1 MPESERQLKLNE
13 SEASLAHHALK
24 FYMSAKGGE
33 ISMNTRRLNDK
44 LNDFLN
50 DTTFVVTQVENPA
63 SILGARGGVIG
74 GASTSDAKKAAAAA
88 NGAKGGRPRKPNLY
102 IRFAKSVWTE
112 PDPKLLNELY
122 KLAGTNT
129 WLPDEQENV
138 NQGPYV
144 RMVVPE
150 VSAKLE
156 KLLSNSLNVFE
167 WDEKPIYTVCLEH
180 KNDLCSALNEKGSD
194 AALCLICRNPAKWIY

>member
-1 MPESERQLKLNE
+1 MSDEERQLKLDV
-13 SEASLAHHALK
+13 SDAHIALHALK
-24 FYMSAKGGE
+24 YYMNAKGGE
-33 ISMNTRRLNDK
+33 LSENTLQLRSKLDNFLGDTPFVMPDGLNI
-44 LNDFLN
+44 
-50 DTTFVVTQVENPA
+50 A
-63 SILGARGGVIG
+63 AILGARGGTIG

-102 IRFAKSVWTE
+102 IRFAKAVWTE

-138 NQGPYV
+138 KHGPYV

-156 KLLSNSLNVFE
+156 KLLSSSLNVFE
-167 WDEKPIYTVCLEH
+167 WDEKPIYRVCAEH
-180 KNDLCSALNEKGSD
+180 KNELCASLPSAERQD
-194 AALCLICRNPAKWIY
+194 ACCLLCGKRAEWVY

>member
-1 MPESERQLKLNE
+1 MPEEERQLKVDQV
-13 SEASLAHHALK
+13 EASLALHALR
-24 FYMSAKGGE
+24 FYINAKGLE
-33 ISMNTRRLNDK
+33 VSDNTRRLENK
-44 LNDFLN
+44 LDSFVS
-50 DTTFVVTQVENPA
+50 DTFVATQVESVA
-63 SILGARGGVIG
+63 SLLGARGGAKG
-74 GASTSDAKKAAAAA
+74 GTSTSDAKKAAAAA

-102 IRFAKSVWTE
+102 IRFSKSVWTE

-150 VSAKLE
+150 VRKKLE
-156 KLLSNSLNVFE
+156 KLLSSSLNVFE
-167 WDEKPIYTVCLEH
+167 WDEKPHYWVCAEH
-180 KNDLCSALNEKGSD
+180 KNELCSALTTAEKQD
-194 AALCLICRNPAKWIY
+194 AVCLICRQQAEWVY